1 MNQSAVI
8 ERHAAAIASR
18 LVVVCSCLLLLGIGS
33 IRTATAGTIRHDRPD
48 SSYTSLAAS
57 YPAVGSL
64 TWSSFICSATL
75 IDDNWILT
83 AGHCLDEVGL
93 SASDWTFD
101 LSDSGGGVHIGAE
114 RFVNPGWTGEL
125 KDGTDIA
132 LLKLATRE
140 STVAPATI
148 NTDTSEV
155 GRTATHVGYG
165 LTGTGLTG
173 TNSPA
178 GTKRAGN
185 NIVDVDG
192 SSVAEY
198 SDDIL
203 FEDFDSGSAGDNWV
217 GSAAQLDLEYLIAGG
232 DSGGALM
239 MDFGSGAVVAGVHSF
254 IASIDGN
261 LDADYGDIAGSTRVS
276 SYASWISST
285 MTDNDPV
292 APELSSGMM
301 WVLFFLGLM
310 WSSRLRAASQIGV
323 STQIGRWSRMV
334 HRLSKPVMRF
344 ISIGRVRD

>member
-1 MNQSAVI
+1 MSRVLNQPAFSELRGI
-8 ERHAAAIASR
+8 IASIWAFVYGCLI
-18 LVVVCSCLLLLGIGS
+18 LVGLCSS
-33 IRTATAGTIRHDRPD
+33 PTATAGTIRHDRPD
-48 SSYTSLAAS
+48 SSYTGLAAS

-64 TWSSFICSATL
+64 TWSTYICSATL
-75 IDDNWILT
+75 IDDDWILT

-101 LSDSGGGVHIGAE
+101 LSDSGGGVHVGAE
-114 RFVNPGWTGEL
+114 RYLNPGWVGEL

-140 STVAPATI
+140 STVAPASI

-173 TNSPA
+173 AITPA

-185 NIVDVDG
+185 NVVDIDG
-192 SSVAEY
+192 SVVSGY

-203 FEDFDSGSAGDNWV
+203 FEDFDSGSAGDNWS
-217 GSAAQLDLEYLIAGG
+217 GSATQQDLEYLIAGG
-232 DSGGALM
+232 DSGGALF
-239 MDFGSGAVVAGVHSF
+239 MDFGSGPVVAGVHSF
-254 IASIDGN
+254 IASVDGN
-261 LDADYGDIAGSTRVS
+261 LDADYGDLAGSTRVS

-301 WVLFFLGLM
+301 WVVFSLGLI
-310 WSSRLRAASQIGV
+310 WSSVTRIPSHKA
-323 STQIGRWSRMV
+323 GRFHAYRRMV
-334 HRLSKPVMRF
+334 AGLSLRNMRA
-344 ISIGRVRD
+344 GRTGRS